1 MKQFRIDRLLTL
13 YLFYY
18 PMAVISRPSKWHIPI
33 LMYHSISED
42 NGSKRMH
49 PYYQT
54 NTSPAIF
61 ERHMQYLHKNKYNIV
76 DLRQAV
82 KLLKNGESIKVKY
95 AVITFDDGFRDFYTD
110 AFPIMKRYG
119 YSATIFLPTAFI
131 DKKRRKFKNRECLS
145 WDEVSELK
153 NNEIIFGS
161 HTVNHQQLQFMSK
174 KEIEHELRQSKETIE
189 VNLGC
194 PVESFSYPFAYP
206 EDSEFK
212 KYLRDCLE
220 KCGYY
225 NGVSTRIGTT
235 NSNDD
240 FYAMKRIPV
249 NSCDDILLFKA
260 KLEGS
265 YDWLYSVQYLFKKFK
280 RNNKT

>member
-1 MKQFRIDRLLTL
+1 MKQLRIDRLLTL

-18 PMAVISRPSKWHIPI
+18 AMAVMRRPSEWRIPI

-42 NGSKRMH
+42 NVSSRTH

-61 ERHMQYLHKNKYNIV
+61 EAHMEYLYKNNYRIV
-76 DLRQAV
+76 GLKEAV
-82 KLLKNGESIKVKY
+82 KLLRNGEKDKVKY

-110 AFPIMKRYG
+110 AFPIMKQYG
-119 YSATIFLPTAFI
+119 FSSTVFLPTAFI
-131 DKKRRKFKNRECLS
+131 NKKREKFKNRECLS
-145 WDEVSELK
+145 WDEVRELNSK
-153 NNEIIFGS
+153 EINFGS
-161 HTVNHQQLQFMSK
+161 HTVNHLQLQFMGK
-174 KEIEHELRQSKETIE
+174 KEIEHELMYSKEAIE
-189 VNLGC
+189 SNLRC

-206 EDSEFK
+206 EDSDFK

-220 KCGYY
+220 KSGYK

-235 NSNDD
+235 DSNDD
-240 FYAMKRIPV
+240 YYSMKRIPV
-249 NSCDDILLFKA
+249 NSCDDIPLFKA

-265 YDWLYSVQYLFKKFK
+265 YDWLYSVQYLSKKFK
-280 RNNKT
+280 RHKKT